1 MNVYLI
7 SARPKR
13 TFDIYYSATVLA
25 ETPEAAAR
33 IHPDGFHQWSDA
45 AGCWAYKMDGELGD
59 YPDRTWVTPDKV
71 TVEFIAAAPGWDW
84 ERVLCAHFIGS

>member
-33 IHPDGFHQWSDA
+33 IHPDGFHKWSDA
-45 AGCWAYKMDGELGD
+45 DGCWVDIDTA
-59 YPDRTWVTPDKV
+59 DRDVYLHTWVTPDEV

-84 ERVLCAHFIGS
+84 ERVLCASFLGS

>member
-33 IHPDGFHQWSDA
+33 IHPDGFHKWSDA
-45 AGCWAYKMDGELGD
+45 DVCWVDIDTADRDVYL
-59 YPDRTWVTPDKV
+59 RTWVTPDEV

-84 ERVLCAHFIGS
+84 ERVLCASFLGS

>member
-13 TFDIYYSATVLA
+13 TYHIYRSATVLA

-33 IHPDGFHQWSDA
+33 IHPDGRHQWSNAD
-45 AGCWAYKMDGELGD
+45 GCWVDITDGDLD
-59 YPDRTWVTPDKV
+59 VYLRTWVTPDEV
-71 TVEFIAAAPGWDW
+71 TVEFIAAAPVWDW
-84 ERVLCAHFIGS
+84 ERVLCANFFGS

>member
-33 IHPDGFHQWSDA
+33 IHPDGFHKWSDA
-45 AGCWAYKMDGELGD
+45 DGCWVDIDTADLD
-59 YPDRTWVTPDKV
+59 VYPDQV

>member
-13 TFDIYYSATVLA
+13 TYHIYRSATVLA

-33 IHPDGFHQWSDA
+33 IHPDGFHKWSDA
-45 AGCWAYKMDGELGD
+45 DGCWVDIDTADRDVYL
-59 YPDRTWVTPDKV
+59 RTWVTPDEV

-84 ERVLCAHFIGS
+84 ERVLCANFIGS

>member
-33 IHPDGFHQWSDA
+33 IHPDGFHKWSDA
-45 AGCWAYKMDGELGD
+45 DGCWVDIDTADRDVYL
-59 YPDRTWVTPDKV
+59 RTWVAPDQV

>member
-7 SARPKR
+7 SARPER

-33 IHPDGFHQWSDA
+33 IHPDGFHKWSDA
-45 AGCWAYKMDGELGD
+45 DGCWVDIDTADRDVYL
-59 YPDRTWVTPDKV
+59 RTWVTPDKV
-71 TVEFIAAAPGWDW
+71 TVEFIASAPGWFCD
-84 ERVLCAHFIGS
+84 RVLCANFIGS

>member
-33 IHPDGFHQWSDA
+33 IHPDGFHKWSDA
-45 AGCWAYKMDGELGD
+45 DGCWVDIDTAELD
-59 YPDRTWVTPDKV
+59 VYLRTWVTPDQV

>member
-33 IHPDGFHQWSDA
+33 IHPDGRHKWSASD
-45 AGCWAYKMDGELGD
+45 GCWAVKMDGELD
-59 YPDRTWVTPDKV
+59 PDDRTWVTPDKV
-71 TVEFIAAAPGWDW
+71 IVEFIAAAPGWDW
-84 ERVLCAHFIGS
+84 ERVLCAEFIGS